1 MKKSFLVA
9 LLSFLL
15 FVPLSIVAQNVTVKP
30 SSGSMI
36 AAVPENISGTSG
48 DYDTFYRRGGFA
60 TWRHNQLC
68 LTMTTSDAPGLTSN
82 GMLANPA
89 NNLYGRT
96 STNEIEMGR
105 GANDDTR
112 NCYMILA
119 LPKGYRFTGYEIVFS
134 RNKNDF
140 GNNDNYYYNT
150 TNNPNTNG
158 TTRFGETD
166 ASFNYL
172 SSEYYKDVTYN
183 ASATLENGSETIT
196 HEDADNMS
204 NVLYFRLTDANTGT
218 GRMVVTFHSITLWF
232 TAEENYT
239 PVLPQAVIETPV
251 SAVDI
256 PFATGKVDYGSIE
269 RRYYNGQSRVSYSSA
284 NVIDMTANMTLYEFE
299 SVKDGQ
305 THFDGTTGKVVDYK
319 DGTIFNY
326 GDDWFRL
333 GKTSGEQVYF
343 IESPTYVVLPDE
355 NHTKNP
361 VGFRIVGAE
370 LEYQVGASQPAV
382 ETSTTHYYITYISGG
397 STYYLD
403 ETGKFVTGTKT
414 EWSLDANNYA
424 HCGDV
429 YLTYSNSG
437 NSYYLALGNI
447 TSQYKMRLYN
457 GKLLLSNGRN
467 YYSDTYLQGNTTGTT
482 PLLSETSENDAL
494 WTTETETTTVVPA
507 YTPGSFKL
515 KVYDKEGNL
524 SEIREISSDKVK
536 VFEADGTTLKDQWNV
551 SEAGYGKVT
560 LTGLNN
566 DAVKFGIEG
575 VGFVKGNLTMQA
587 LDPYIDKMSVV
598 CQDQEQTAIRI
609 TQTFEANDFSVSGGK
624 FYFFLP
630 TGCNNHTVKISYE
643 DLWSHYAD
651 ESYEGGSED
660 HYSRFNFVKSEHYN
674 QFTSDNIYNN
684 IAEAK
689 AGKSTVHERQKVTT
703 VGTKAF
709 KFNNADQMQTTGGTL
724 TEYPFTQANY
734 AASPNSGSFYQMEYT
749 VSPTESSKTGYVF
762 TTDETRYNI
771 APTTAVQH
779 RTYAFY
785 TMEVVVK
792 SETYTPKVEIVTVY
806 DHTCVEKNGQPVDK
820 PYYGAVITAPYGN
833 PVKAGY
839 ASDKDVQDA
848 LKKVIDNQKDD
859 FGHTFKD
866 ADGNSLLALDQ
877 ILYLDL
883 SGLAGYYVNDQH
895 AMTLAAYRS
904 TQLAKNALVF
914 FPKGVTTPDP
924 EDNFAYMTNG
934 GNFRAAHDI
943 VLTDKQPFYTPYDIQ
958 MPSQNKVTYTRL
970 ASAQGQQL
978 VRYATIMMP
987 FTLEIDENGIHT
999 NEDGSKFML
1008 REMKGL
1014 TVNAIEDVGNFY
1026 QEGDG
1031 YFEPIKPIDGNL
1043 AAANRPYMVEVLDDG
1058 GGSNYSFIATQ
1069 AAKDIKK
1076 TPTSL
1081 VGVGET
1087 VTTSGSS
1094 GGFTLTNKGTYGGLS
1109 IPKGNNVFYFNRN
1122 KYVSSLN
1129 LSNAYTHVYVQPFR
1143 AYYDNPTPGAKAMS
1157 LFNILYEDYIEPF
1170 EGIATGVRE
1179 LRKPTSFMVETG
1191 KNVMVIAANANV
1203 AVTVASLN
1211 GTVIAQTNMKAG
1223 EQLTLNVPTG
1233 IYMVNKTKVIV
1244 K

>member
-1 MKKSFLVA
+1 MKKSFLLA

-60 TWRHNQLC
+60 TWRHSQLC
-68 LTMTTSDAPGLTSN
+68 LTMTTSDAADLTAN
-82 GMLANPA
+82 GQLANPA

-105 GANDDTR
+105 GALASTR
-112 NCYMILA
+112 NCYMNIA

-134 RNKNDF
+134 RNRRDF
-140 GNNDNYYYNT
+140 GNDGYQ
-150 TNNPNTNG
+150 NNSNTNG
-158 TTRFGETD
+158 TMRFGETD
-166 ASFNYL
+166 ANFNYL
-172 SSEYYKDVTYN
+172 SSYYKDVTYN

-204 NVLYFRLTDANTGT
+204 NVLYFRLTDADTGT

-269 RRYYNGQSRVSYSSA
+269 RRYYNGQYRVSYSSA

-333 GKTSGEQVYF
+333 GKASGEQVYF

-370 LEYQVGASQPAV
+370 LEYQVGSSHPASQV
-382 ETSTTHYYITYISGG
+382 HKTHYYITY
-397 STYYLD
+397 STGEKDYYLNN
-403 ETGKFVTGTKT
+403 EGHFVESPQT
-414 EWSLDANNYA
+414 EWELDGGHI

-429 YLTYSNSG
+429 YLVCNSDH
-437 NSYYLALGNI
+437 NLELGTP
-447 TSQYKMRLYN
+447 TSDRLCSLDN
-457 GKLLLSNGRN
+457 NNRI
-467 YYSDTYLQGNTTGTT
+467 YYSGWWNTYYLQGTDSPTAT
-482 PLLSETSENDAL
+482 PQFVTNNSNLAS
-494 WTTETETTTVVPA
+494 WFTETTTTDIDA

-598 CQDQEQTAIRI
+598 CQDQKQTEIRM

-630 TGCNNHTVKISYE
+630 TGCNDHTVKISYE

-689 AGKSTVHERQKVTT
+689 AGKSTVKERQKVTT

-859 FGHTFKD
+859 FGHSFKD

-978 VRYATIMMP
+978 VKYATIMMP

-1014 TVNAIEDVGNFY
+1014 TVNALEDVGNFY

-1143 AYYDNPTPGAKAMS
+1143 AYYDNSTPGAKAMS

-1233 IYMVNKTKVIV
+1233 MYMVNKTKVIV